1 MNCRLTALRD
11 VFSTLRDFF
20 LYDYNTLD
28 NGEGEGEAPWLGSL
42 HPRWLP
48 SCEAP
53 GIKDVEVNEHLA
65 RI

>member
-28 NGEGEGEAPWLGSL
+28 NGEGEGEAY
-42 HPRWLP
+42 
-48 SCEAP
+48 
-53 GIKDVEVNEHLA
+53 
-65 RI
+65 